1 MFTTTPLCAICNPWV
16 QNATGYA
23 SQSVCINSNNDF
35 GMPSKTYDC
44 YCQPIGP
51 CQERVKTEGYI
62 TISALISA
70 SFSWFQLIS
79 VGIESESAGIN
90 QIGSYRL
97 ESACISTC
105 QCELK
110 KKKKKANPRVGEA
123 LPRVQCGCNTHFAA
137 LVLQR
142 TKFGFHGPLN
152 GSLPS
157 SNPIFL

>member
-51 CQERVKTEGYI
+51 CQEREKTEGYI

-110 KKKKKANPRVGEA
+110 KKKKRRIHALEKHCREFSAGATPI
-123 LPRVQCGCNTHFAA
+123 LPRWCFREQN
-137 LVLQR
+137 LVSMV
-142 TKFGFHGPLN
+142 H
-152 GSLPS
+152 
-157 SNPIFL
+157 